1 MRKLGAWWAIGGF
14 SALILWAIWRLSGVA
29 MAGLARPLEWPH
41 WLLLLAN
48 SGFMAYSEGYRG
60 FQMGYSPRLAERV
73 VRLREAGSRLD
84 CLLAPLYA
92 MGFYDAPRPRLVVT
106 YLVTAGIVVL
116 IALFHQ
122 LKQPWRGI
130 LDVGIVIGLGWGLI
144 ATWFH
149 LVQQLTGNRT
159 TTQEYS

>member
-1 MRKLGAWWAIGGF
+1 MRKLGVWWAIGGF
-14 SALILWAIWRLSGVA
+14 SALMLWAIWRLSQVA
-29 MAGLARPLEWPH
+29 VAGLARPLEWPH

-60 FQMGYSPRLAERV
+60 FQLAYSPRLAGRV
-73 VRLREAGSRLD
+73 ARIRDAGSRLD

-92 MGFYDAPRPRLVVT
+92 MGFYDAPRRRLIVT
-106 YLVTAGIVVL
+106 YLVTAAILVL

-122 LKQPWRGI
+122 INQPWRGI
-130 LDVGIVIGLGWGLI
+130 LDVGVVIGLSWGLT

-149 LVQQLTGNRT
+149 LAQQLAGDRPT
-159 TTQEYS
+159 TEEYS